1 MQKAK
6 SFAEELVGQ
15 IHDGKD
21 FGELAEQY
29 SHGHRSMFGGL
40 WKPVQPDSLADPYDL
55 LAAEAEKIDHGAIAG
70 PLEAGEHIFIMK
82 LEEKQRGSVEPFEK
96 VQDRVEERLEFLRRQ
111 KAVAEIE
118 AEVAQQAVISNKE
131 EFIDFCLEKIYQMSN
146 AEIR

>member
-1 MQKAK
+1 MSTK
-6 SFAEELVGQ
+6 VR
-15 IHDGKD
+15 I
-21 FGELAEQY
+21 
-29 SHGHRSMFGGL
+29 
-40 WKPVQPDSLADPYDL
+40 
-55 LAAEAEKIDHGAIAG
+55 AIALQIG
-70 PLEAGEHIFIMK
+70 FVICLSSVVIAQERAQEEVAQPITTEAQRK

-146 AEIR
+146 EEIR